1 MRPVQMR
8 RLASIM
14 YGLLAL
20 LHRTLPDPLTSK
32 STGSACMDTLRLWLV
47 LAFFIGVA
55 AYAIIVMA
63 MNPV

>member
-1 MRPVQMR
+1 
-8 RLASIM
+8 
-14 YGLLAL
+14 
-20 LHRTLPDPLTSK
+20 
-32 STGSACMDTLRLWLV
+32 MDTLRLWLV